1 MLVSR
6 PIPLP
11 GLATAMVT
19 TMSVIVAL
27 ALIRIRLDMRTC
39 SSVWWVWVL
48 YRRGEWLL
56 GRRWVDSSGR
66 QVDSTRWLLVVV
78 FKPVGP
84 FPSPSFS
91 SHSFSIQ
98 CMFHPLSSLDT
109 VDGWC
114 NIVTVNRV
122 SLAPSLPPPLRN
134 VVVSTT
140 LSVSLYG
147 DDYTVFFLFPLL
159 DPIDSYVNHPLQI

>member
-1 MLVSR
+1 MVLSDMLVSR

-109 VDGWC
+109 FDGWC
-114 NIVTVNRV
+114 NVVIVNHV
-122 SLAPSLPPPLRN
+122 SLAPSLPLLPEMW
-134 VVVSTT
+134 
-140 LSVSLYG
+140 
-147 DDYTVFFLFPLL
+147 LFPWRFQFLCVAMIIL
-159 DPIDSYVNHPLQI
+159 SFASSLS